1 MSSTTPGIEVLYE
14 TLRELA
20 AHRLGTPGG
29 RRLRV
34 DPTELV
40 HEALLKLQQAGALGG
55 RAREALL
62 PLAARVLRQVL
73 VDIVRRERAVKRGG
87 DWQRVTLSTSLVLI
101 DEQEVDVVLLDEA
114 LERLERLHPRQARIV
129 ELRYFAGLSV
139 DETAAAV
146 GVAPRTVDGDWKMA
160 RAWLKRELES

>member
-1 MSSTTPGIEVLYE
+1 VSSAIPAIEALYE

-20 AHRLGTPGG
+20 GQ
-29 RRLRV
+29 RLRAGPAWGLQV
-34 DPTELV
+34 DATELV
-40 HEALLKLQQAGALGG
+40 HEAFLKLQQAGALDG

-73 VDIVRRERAVKRGG
+73 VDLVRRERASKRGAA
-87 DWQRVTLSTSLVLI
+87 WRRVTLTTRLGSRA
-101 DEQEVDVVLLDEA
+101 EAEVDLLLLDEA
-114 LERLERLHPRQARIV
+114 LKRLERLYPRQARIV

-146 GVAPRTVDGDWKMA
+146 GVSPRTVDGDWKMA
-160 RAWLKRELES
+160 RAWLKRELEG